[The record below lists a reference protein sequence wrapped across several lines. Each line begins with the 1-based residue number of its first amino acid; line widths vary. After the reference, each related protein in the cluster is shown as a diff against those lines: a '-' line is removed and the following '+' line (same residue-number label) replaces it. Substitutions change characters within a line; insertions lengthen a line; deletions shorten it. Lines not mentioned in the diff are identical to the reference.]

1 LGAFLEMQLLY
12 PAMIYLMTSLERF
25 QLLSDVRRRFQVIA
39 PYLTEQTRRVWAA
52 AEVTAIGDRGH
63 AIVAEA
69 TGMSR
74 TTIIKAVQEI
84 EFAPTPGEH
93 QRRSGGGRKS
103 LFEVDP
109 SLLEDLDLLID
120 PVTRGD
126 PESPLRWTSK
136 STYHLAD
143 ALQQKGHTISQRSVH
158 RLLEGL
164 GYSLQ
169 SNRKGEEG
177 TDHPDRDGQFQFI
190 NRRVR
195 KFQRRGWPVISV
207 DTKKKENIGE
217 FSQRGQEWEAE
228 GEPRRTKTHDFRK
241 KGEPKASPYGIYD
254 PTRDEGWVNVG
265 ISHDTAEF
273 AVASIRGWWR
283 KLGREH
289 YPSASDLLIMAD
301 AGGSNGYR
309 TRLWKVELQKLADEI
324 GMRIAVSHFPPGTSK
339 WNKIE
344 HRLFSFISK
353 NWRGRPLDSLS
364 TIINLISH
372 TTTTAGL
379 SVEASLDYSEYKKA
393 IEVADAE
400 MEGLSIKLDK
410 FHGDWNYSLTP
421 RQK

>member
-1 LGAFLEMQLLY
+1 MQLLY

-207 DTKKKENIGE
+207 DTD
-217 FSQRGQEWEAE
+217 GQPDLIVPPMLEA
-228 GEPRRTKTHDFRK
+228 G
-241 KGEPKASPYGIYD
+241 
-254 PTRDEGWVNVG
+254 VN
-265 ISHDTAEF
+265 F
-273 AVASIRGWWR
+273 
-283 KLGREH
+283 L
-289 YPSASDLLIMAD
+289 
-301 AGGSNGYR
+301 
-309 TRLWKVELQKLADEI
+309 
-324 GMRIAVSHFPPGTSK
+324 FPM
-339 WNKIE
+339 
-344 HRLFSFISK
+344 
-353 NWRGRPLDSLS
+353 
-364 TIINLISH
+364 
-372 TTTTAGL
+372 
-379 SVEASLDYSEYKKA
+379 
-393 IEVADAE
+393 EVAAGADVRVFQRKYPGLAMMGGIDKRALALGPAAIDAE
-400 MEGLSIKLDK
+400 LERIRPALVAGRYIPDLDHHVPNDVSWPN
-410 FHGDWNYSLTP
+410 FCHYASRLREMVIG
-421 RQK
+421 